1 MSKILTKLGPELA
14 LSFAVLWSGCDS
26 LQVSNQ
32 SVPSTA
38 VPHDLGPECAG
49 QTPKSQAASTASS
62 AGEAAPA
69 FAEAKE
75 LSVDAL
81 VQQVLARNPTLPQMI
96 AAAEAASARIPQA
109 TSLEDPFFGATVA
122 PASIGSSDVE
132 FGYRLELSQK
142 LPWPGK
148 RGLRGASAQAEARA
162 AGNEVEDARLQLT
175 EAARMAFYDYYFVHR
190 AIEVNQRGLD
200 LLGQIHKAVESRF
213 KVPQLESSQELY
225 QTDVETGRQRE
236 RRLLL
241 DRLRRVAIARLNTLL
256 HLPPDLPL
264 PPPPKEVRVGVGLP
278 EASVWRVAALA
289 QRPDLQAVRN
299 HIDAEEASLA
309 LARREYYPD
318 FDVMAA
324 YDTIMGNG
332 PTRDL
337 APQLAVRVNL
347 PIRKTRRLAAVSE
360 AESRVAQRRAE
371 LERLSDQVNYE
382 VQQVYEQVR
391 ESERVVRLYEKDVL
405 PAARLNV
412 EAALAAY
419 RPGRI
424 PLISLI
430 EAQRNVVGLEDRY
443 HEAVADYFRR
453 LASLERAAGGPAA
466 PPSLVGTV
474 R

>member
-1 MSKILTKLGPELA
+1 
-14 LSFAVLWSGCDS
+14 V
-26 LQVSNQ
+26 
-32 SVPSTA
+32 
-38 VPHDLGPECAG
+38 
-49 QTPKSQAASTASS
+49 ASTASS
-62 AGEAAPA
+62 AGETGPA
-69 FAEAKE
+69 FPDAKE

-81 VQQVLARNPTLPQMI
+81 VQQVLARNPTLPQMV
-96 AAAEAASARIPQA
+96 AAAQAASARIPQV
-109 TSLEDPFFGATVA
+109 TSLEDPYFGATVA

-148 RGLRGASAQAEARA
+148 LGLRGANAQAEARA
-162 AGNEVEDARLQLT
+162 AGNEVDDARLQLT

-225 QTDVETGRQRE
+225 QVDVETGRQRE
-236 RRLLL
+236 KLVLL
-241 DRLRRVAIARLNTLL
+241 DRLRRVTIARLNTLL

-264 PPPPKEVRVGVGLP
+264 PPPPKELRVGFGLP
-278 EASVWRVAALA
+278 DAQPWRAAA
-289 QRPDLQAVRN
+289 QTQRPDLQEVRN

-337 APQLAVRVNL
+337 APQVAVRVNL

-360 AESRVAQRRAE
+360 AESRLAQRQAE
-371 LERLSDQVNYE
+371 LARLSDQVNYE
-382 VQQVYEQVR
+382 VQQAYEQVR
-391 ESERVVRLYEKDVL
+391 ESERVVGLYVKDVL

-430 EAQRNVVGLEDRY
+430 EAQRNLVGLEDRY

-453 LASLERAAGGPAA
+453 LASLERAAGGQ
-466 PPSLVGTV
+466 PP
-474 R
+474 